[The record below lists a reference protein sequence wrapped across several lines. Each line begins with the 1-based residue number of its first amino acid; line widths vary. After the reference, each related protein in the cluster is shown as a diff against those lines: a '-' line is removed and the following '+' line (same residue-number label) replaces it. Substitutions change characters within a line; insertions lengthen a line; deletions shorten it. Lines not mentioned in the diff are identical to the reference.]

1 MGRDRGVRM
10 AEGQT
15 GNNDTLVASF
25 EIRRRQFLDEFGV
38 AAATLPASTTDPQF
52 LKRLYRAMHQT
63 RAFDAKCV
71 NLQRTGRLGTYAT
84 ALGQEA
90 IPVGA
95 ASAMRESDVLVP
107 SYREGG
113 AQIWR
118 GVRMEELLIYWGGDE
133 SGNAYADPRVRYDL
147 PVCITVGN
155 HALHAAGVAAA
166 FKLRGEDRA
175 AVCIF
180 GDGATSKGD
189 VYEAFNVA
197 GVWSLPVVFV
207 ITNNGWAIST
217 PLERQTAAR
226 TLAQKGLAGGLRVLQ
241 VDGNDVIAVH
251 DAMCEALQFARKG
264 EGASVIECLTYRLND
279 HNTADDFTRYRDPAE
294 VEAHRAYCPLKRMRA
309 FLGKRGLWLDP
320 DEEALRAELA
330 ASIEDSVALY
340 LAHAAPS
347 VESMFAYLHA
357 ELPGAYRAQEADAL
371 QHAHG

>member
-1 MGRDRGVRM
+1 M
-10 AEGQT
+10 AKGQT
-15 GNNDTLVASF
+15 GSSDILVASF
-25 EIRRRQFLDEFGV
+25 EIRRRQFLDENGETV
-38 AAATLPASTTDPQF
+38 AALPASAADPKF
-52 LKRLYRAMHQT
+52 LKRLYHAMCLA

-90 IPVGA
+90 VPVGL
-95 ASAMRESDVLVP
+95 ASAMRDRDVLVP

-133 SGNAYADPRVRYDL
+133 SGHAYADPRVTHDL

-155 HALHAAGVAAA
+155 HALHAAGAAAA

-175 AVCIF
+175 AVCVF
-180 GDGATSKGD
+180 GDGGTSKGD

-241 VDGNDVIAVH
+241 ADGNDVIAVH
-251 DAMCEALQFARKG
+251 DAVCEALEIARKG

-279 HNTADDFTRYRDPAE
+279 HNTADDSARYRDPAE
-294 VEAHRAYCPLKRMRA
+294 VEARRIYCPLKRMRA
-309 FLGKRGLWLDP
+309 FLKKRGLWSDS
-320 DEEALRAELA
+320 EEQALQAEIA

-340 LAHAAPS
+340 LTHATPS

-357 ELPGAYRAQEADAL
+357 ELPRSYRDQKEDAL
-371 QHAHG
+371 KHAHG